1 MRFPFGRQLTIV
13 GVRNEEERVSDR
25 SVAAATPD
33 DLVAELARA
42 TVARAAPEELP
53 LFAPMSEAYLAD
65 PNALDQA
72 KGRDEMLGFGVEAA
86 AMLVTPIAL
95 QVARD
100 VLGFLHEQ
108 LRERAR
114 EQGEGAIDRIIARL
128 VGSDKGE
135 VANEA
140 VPDLTDA
147 QLEQVRAIAFEKA
160 RSLKLSD
167 SRAELLADSLVGS
180 LATA

>member
-1 MRFPFGRQLTIV
+1 
-13 GVRNEEERVSDR
+13 VSDQ

-33 DLVAELARA
+33 DLVAALARA
-42 TVARAAPEELP
+42 TVERAAPEELP
-53 LFAPMSEAYLAD
+53 LFGPISEAYLAD
-65 PNALDQA
+65 PSALEGS
-72 KGRDEMLGFGVEAA
+72 KKRDEMLGFGVDAA
-86 AMLVTPIAL
+86 VVLVTPVAL

-114 EQGEGAIDRIIARL
+114 EHGEGAIDRIIARL
-128 VGSDKGE
+128 VGKKDE
-135 VANEA
+135 EPAAEP
-140 VPDLTDA
+140 VPELTDA
-147 QLEQVRAIAFEKA
+147 QLEQVRALALEKA

-167 SRAELLADSLVGS
+167 ARAALLADSLVGS

>member
-1 MRFPFGRQLTIV
+1 
-13 GVRNEEERVSDR
+13 VSDQ

-42 TVARAAPEELP
+42 TVERAAPEELP
-53 LFAPMSEAYLAD
+53 LFAPMSQAYLAD
-65 PNALDQA
+65 PKALEPG

-86 AMLVTPIAL
+86 AMLVTPVAL

-114 EQGEGAIDRIIARL
+114 EHGEGAIDRIIARL
-128 VGSDKGE
+128 VGKKD
-135 VANEA
+135 EA
-140 VPDLTDA
+140 VLAAAEPVAELTDA
-147 QLEQVRAIAFEKA
+147 QLEQVRALAFEKA

-167 SRAELLADSLVGS
+167 ARAELLADSLVGS

>member
-1 MRFPFGRQLTIV
+1 M
-13 GVRNEEERVSDR
+13 SDQ

-42 TVARAAPEELP
+42 TVERAAPEELP
-53 LFAPMSEAYLAD
+53 LFGPISEAYQKD
-65 PNALDQA
+65 PKALESGRA
-72 KGRDEMLGFGVEAA
+72 RDEMLGFGAEAA
-86 AMLVTPIAL
+86 VMLVTPVAL

-114 EQGEGAIDRIIARL
+114 EHGEGAIDRIIARL
-128 VGSDKGE
+128 VGMKTGAAPAAE
-135 VANEA
+135 P
-140 VPDLTDA
+140 VPELSDA
-147 QLEQVRAIAFEKA
+147 QLEQVRALAFEKA
-160 RSLKLSD
+160 RTLKLSEE
-167 SRAELLADSLVGS
+167 RAELLADSLVGS

>member
-1 MRFPFGRQLTIV
+1 M
-13 GVRNEEERVSDR
+13 SDQ

-33 DLVAELARA
+33 DLVAVLARA
-42 TVARAAPEELP
+42 TVERAAPEELP

-65 PNALDQA
+65 PKALEPG

-86 AMLVTPIAL
+86 AVLVTPVAL

-114 EQGEGAIDRIIARL
+114 EHGEGAIDRIIARL
-128 VGSDKGE
+128 VGKKDE
-135 VANEA
+135 TAAAEPA
-140 VPDLTDA
+140 AELTDA
-147 QLEQVRAIAFEKA
+147 QLEQVRALAFEKA

>member
-1 MRFPFGRQLTIV
+1 M
-13 GVRNEEERVSDR
+13 SDR

-42 TVARAAPEELP
+42 TVERAAPEELP

-65 PNALDQA
+65 PTALEPG

-86 AMLVTPIAL
+86 AMLVTPVAL

-128 VGSDKGE
+128 VGKKDE
-135 VANEA
+135 TAAAEPA
-140 VPDLTDA
+140 AELTDA
-147 QLEQVRAIAFEKA
+147 QLEQVRALAFEKA

>member
-1 MRFPFGRQLTIV
+1 M
-13 GVRNEEERVSDR
+13 SDR

-42 TVARAAPEELP
+42 TVEKAAPEELP
-53 LFAPMSEAYLAD
+53 LFTPMSEAYFAD
-65 PNALDQA
+65 PSALDGG
-72 KGRDEMLGFGVEAA
+72 KRRDEMLGFGVDAA
-86 AMLVTPIAL
+86 VMLVTPVAL

-128 VGSDKGE
+128 VGKKKDE
-135 VANEA
+135 EPAEEA
-140 VPDLTDA
+140 VPELTDA
-147 QLEQVRAIAFEKA
+147 QLEQVRALAVEKA
-160 RSLKLSD
+160 RSLKLSEE
-167 SRAELLADSLVGS
+167 RAELLADSLVGS

>member
-1 MRFPFGRQLTIV
+1 M
-13 GVRNEEERVSDR
+13 SDR

-33 DLVAELARA
+33 DLVAALARA
-42 TVARAAPEELP
+42 TVERAAPEELP

-65 PNALDQA
+65 PSALESG
-72 KGRDEMLGFGVEAA
+72 KKRDEMLGFGVDAA
-86 AMLVTPIAL
+86 VVLITPVAL

-128 VGSDKGE
+128 VGKKDDDD
-135 VANEA
+135 AAEA
-140 VPDLTDA
+140 VPELTDA
-147 QLEQVRAIAFEKA
+147 QLEQVRKLAVEKA
-160 RSLKLSD
+160 RALKLSEE
-167 SRAELLADSLVGS
+167 RAGLLADSLVGS